1 MLLPSN
7 WSYPLPN
14 PHEDYDLDNS
24 QSIIWWSIA
33 RESQDIRIYVNDISN
48 QLQYTQGN
56 MHQYQIDGSVQD
68 CSNSIA
74 NALKLLQSHR
84 MECRSRNASIKS
96 INRIISTILSHKA
109 TMPVDRTCTLLKKCI
124 VGNNMMTSSNTN
136 FFRVTGPLWVEFT
149 GHQWIPLTKASDAEL
164 WSFLWSA
171 PERLSKQ
178 SGCRW
183 FTSPLHLLWRH
194 CNEISIITLV
204 ARRGHCQRMTL
215 QQWVCLPI

>member
-1 MLLPSN
+1 MTWTIRSPSSDGPSPERVKTFEYTSMTSQTSCNTHRVICINIKLMAQCKTALTPLLT
-7 WSYPLPN
+7 
-14 PHEDYDLDNS
+14 
-24 QSIIWWSIA
+24 I
-33 RESQDIRIYVNDISN
+33 
-48 QLQYTQGN
+48 
-56 MHQYQIDGSVQD
+56 
-68 CSNSIA
+68 
-74 NALKLLQSHR
+74 LKLLQSHR